1 MNGWL
6 KKWILPA
13 GVPSGTLMQRI
24 AIVRG
29 IPVSALP
36 KFIAP
41 TFGDLAPPKELHGAV
56 EVGERLAAAVRA
68 GRKVAIFGD
77 YDADGMCASAILL
90 HLIRAA
96 RPNDPPI
103 VYIPERATE
112 GYGLSV
118 AAIQHL
124 ASIGVQTII
133 SVDCGVT
140 AIDEAREARR
150 LGLELLITDHHT
162 MLPGG
167 VLPDVDAIAHPGLGG
182 GTTEL
187 CGAAVAWKVGWAF
200 CCAWCGSDRVP
211 TILRELLVE
220 TLALAAFGTV
230 ADVVPLRGENRLI
243 ARLGSARIANSGLP
257 GLLALAREA
266 GIGANDRVDAE
277 RISFGIAPIV
287 NACGRLGRPLD
298 AVALL
303 GLPSISQEGGDTATL
318 LRSAKQM
325 ASNFKEL
332 NNRRKQVE
340 RLIVDAASARI
351 EEGLGR
357 ARGACVLAAP
367 DWPRGVVGIACSR
380 LAEMFAVPVVLMESE
395 GDFAHGS
402 ARSVEGYSVLGGLHS
417 CAALL
422 ERFGGHAAAAGVAV
436 RMDRLDAF
444 REALSSHAAENRKND
459 EAPSIRPDVE
469 LLPSDLTI
477 ESFEAL
483 DGLGPFGR
491 TFPAPTVFI
500 RGAVVSAEPRL
511 FGEKSD
517 HLSIFVCMD
526 GSDARE
532 VRCTW
537 WRQAGQFNRV
547 KRGSRLNMMAIP
559 QIDRW
564 NGFPRLAFT
573 VIDAN
578 ECVLV

>member
-1 MNGWL
+1 M
-6 KKWILPA
+6 
-13 GVPSGTLMQRI
+13 
-24 AIVRG
+24 
-29 IPVSALP
+29 
-36 KFIAP
+36 
-41 TFGDLAPPKELHGAV
+41 
-56 EVGERLAAAVRA
+56 
-68 GRKVAIFGD
+68 
-77 YDADGMCASAILL
+77 Y
-90 HLIRAA
+90 AA
-96 RPNDPPI
+96 RFKN
-103 VYIPERATE
+103 RA
-112 GYGLSV
+112 
-118 AAIQHL
+118 Q
-124 ASIGVQTII
+124 
-133 SVDCGVT
+133 
-140 AIDEAREARR
+140 
-150 LGLELLITDHHT
+150 
-162 MLPGG
+162 
-167 VLPDVDAIAHPGLGG
+167 
-182 GTTEL
+182 
-187 CGAAVAWKVGWAF
+187 
-200 CCAWCGSDRVP
+200 
-211 TILRELLVE
+211 
-220 TLALAAFGTV
+220 
-230 ADVVPLRGENRLI
+230 
-243 ARLGSARIANSGLP
+243 
-257 GLLALAREA
+257 LLAVVQHGGQFDDKLRAQFTCFTRTKVQMLTQKARV
-266 GIGANDRVDAE
+266 G
-277 RISFGIAPIV
+277 P
-287 NACGRLGRPLD
+287 
-298 AVALL
+298 
-303 GLPSISQEGGDTATL
+303 
-318 LRSAKQM
+318 
-325 ASNFKEL
+325 
-332 NNRRKQVE
+332 
-340 RLIVDAASARI
+340 AA
-351 EEGLGR
+351 GR

-500 RGAVVSAEPRL
+500 RGAVVSADPRL

-517 HLSIFVCMD
+517 HLSIFVRMD

-564 NGFPRLAFT
+564 NGSPRLAFYYF
-573 VIDAN
+573 
-578 ECVLV
+578 CLLVQFVPLLILMDILLHAS

>member
-1 MNGWL
+1 M
-6 KKWILPA
+6 
-13 GVPSGTLMQRI
+13 
-24 AIVRG
+24 
-29 IPVSALP
+29 
-36 KFIAP
+36 
-41 TFGDLAPPKELHGAV
+41 
-56 EVGERLAAAVRA
+56 
-68 GRKVAIFGD
+68 
-77 YDADGMCASAILL
+77 
-90 HLIRAA
+90 
-96 RPNDPPI
+96 
-103 VYIPERATE
+103 
-112 GYGLSV
+112 
-118 AAIQHL
+118 
-124 ASIGVQTII
+124 
-133 SVDCGVT
+133 
-140 AIDEAREARR
+140 
-150 LGLELLITDHHT
+150 
-162 MLPGG
+162 
-167 VLPDVDAIAHPGLGG
+167 
-182 GTTEL
+182 
-187 CGAAVAWKVGWAF
+187 
-200 CCAWCGSDRVP
+200 
-211 TILRELLVE
+211 
-220 TLALAAFGTV
+220 
-230 ADVVPLRGENRLI
+230 
-243 ARLGSARIANSGLP
+243 
-257 GLLALAREA
+257 AREA

-340 RLIVDAASARI
+340 RLIVDGASTRI

-517 HLSIFVCMD
+517 HLSIFVRMD

-564 NGFPRLAFT
+564 NGSPRLAFT